1 MNLRTLAAVATST
14 AILFLT
20 GCATKPQLPVALK
33 PAALSA
39 PGTRI
44 GVAMTALPQVDTDF
58 PGANCLLCIAAASM
72 ANSSLT
78 THAKTLGYEDLARL
92 KALLAEL
99 IRKRGGEPVVIAED
113 IKFDAYPERK
123 VGEGVDESRRDFSA
137 LQVKHKI
144 DKLLLVNIYAIG
156 FQRTY
161 AAYFPTSDPKAIL
174 AGSGALIDLKTQK
187 YDWYKPVAIVRASD
201 GAWDEPPKFPGLSNA
216 YFQMLELGKDEV
228 LTPFKP

>member
-1 MNLRTLAAVATST
+1 
-14 AILFLT
+14 
-20 GCATKPQLPVALK
+20 
-33 PAALSA
+33 
-39 PGTRI
+39 
-44 GVAMTALPQVDTDF
+44 MTALPEVDTDF

-78 THAKTLGYEDLARL
+78 AHAKSLGYEDLSRL

-113 IKFDAYPERK
+113 IKLDAYPDRK
-123 VGEGVDESRRDFSA
+123 VGEGVNESRRDFSA
-137 LQVKHKI
+137 LQAKHRI
-144 DKLLLVNIYAIG
+144 DKLLLVNINTIG

-174 AGSGALIDLKTQK
+174 AGSGSLIDLKTQK
-187 YDWYKPVAIVRASD
+187 YDWYAPLAIARASD
-201 GAWDEPPKFPGLSNA
+201 GAWDEPPKYPGLSNA

-228 LTPFKP
+228 LKPFRP